1 VTAACSFLALG
12 WFFNLV
18 PYVAVRRQA
27 FVYHYMPALVF
38 AQLLVTVL
46 VEGVVPP
53 SWHRVLVPVVLLVT
67 LPAAQSHALHATG
80 SAVVSAALV
89 SCCAP
94 RRHTRLH

>member
-18 PYVAVRRQA
+18 PYVAVKRQA

-53 SWHRVLVPVVLLVT
+53 SWHRVTFWLLA
-67 LPAAQSHALHATG
+67 LPAVATFVFYMPWIYSLPLHPEG
-80 SAVVSAALV
+80 HEM
-89 SCCAP
+89 
-94 RRHTRLH
+94 RRWLPTWD